1 MNLFFRIGTF
11 FSAGKKKVSRYFFVP
26 GWLLLFASI
35 KVGQEKIS
43 TDDKFAKKSFSD
55 LSSYFC
61 KFSAKCKKPFD
72 TLYST
77 FCLIGLESWQTK
89 AFFEWCH

>member
-11 FSAGKKKVSRYFFVP
+11 FQPERRRCQDIFFVP
-26 GWLLLFASI
+26 GWLLLFAST

-89 AFFEWCH
+89 EVFEWCH